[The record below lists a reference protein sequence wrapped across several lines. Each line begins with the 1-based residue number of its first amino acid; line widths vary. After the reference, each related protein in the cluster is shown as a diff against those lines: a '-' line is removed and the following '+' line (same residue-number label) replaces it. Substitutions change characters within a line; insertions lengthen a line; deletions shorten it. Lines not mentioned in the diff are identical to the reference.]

1 MEVRGWKDA
10 SSSRETLRMV
20 QAGRRSHVI
29 VGSAQS
35 CEHAYADPTAPFYSL
50 SIEHQ
55 KAHSCAELYPVGY
68 PLRTSIRGGSR
79 SISHTS
85 GQVPVSSRTRT
96 RVCAGTR
103 VPEQRTELFTG
114 IKADMHTEKSGEKK
128 HERNGM
134 GFVAMMRRSS
144 CV

>member
-1 MEVRGWKDA
+1 MLNQLLVYSFVTLMSIVVADDFVLLLWNNVPRRNPV
-10 SSSRETLRMV
+10 SRTNPNIFK
-20 QAGRRSHVI
+20 SI
-29 VGSAQS
+29 
-35 CEHAYADPTAPFYSL
+35 TA
-50 SIEHQ
+50 
-55 KAHSCAELYPVGY
+55 A
-68 PLRTSIRGGSR
+68 R
-79 SISHTS
+79 